1 MVIGLGL
8 IFAPGAPGRK
18 ALLLLALAAVPACA
32 QSSGVSRRSGDA
44 PAFPAADRP
53 VAGIVSPSWD
63 REEDRDR
70 TGEAERVF
78 ELLRI
83 GPGVRVADVG
93 AGSGYYT
100 LRLARRLG
108 PAATV
113 YAEDIQP
120 AYLAELEGRLRRER
134 VLGVTTVLGTPA
146 DPRLPPASVDVA
158 LLAHMYHEIE
168 SPYEFLY
175 NLQPALA
182 PGGRVAIVDLD
193 RPTVSHGTPP
203 ALLRCELEAVGY
215 RQIEL
220 QPLVPAQGYLAIF
233 EVPDRRPEPATIRRC
248 RQ

>member
-1 MVIGLGL
+1 MVTRLEL
-8 IFAPGAPGRK
+8 IFALGAPGRK
-18 ALLLLALAAVPACA
+18 ALLLLALAAAPACA
-32 QSSGVSRRSGDA
+32 QSAASRRSGDA

-53 VAGIVSPSWD
+53 VAAIVSPSWD
-63 REEDRDR
+63 REEGRDGA
-70 TGEAERVF
+70 GEADRVF
-78 ELLRI
+78 DLLRI

-108 PAATV
+108 PAGIV
-113 YAEDIQP
+113 YAEDVQP

-134 VLGVTTVLGTPA
+134 VSGVTTILGLPA

-158 LLAHMYHEIE
+158 LLSHMYHEIE

-182 PGGRVAIVDLD
+182 AGARVGIVDLD
-193 RPTVSHGTPP
+193 RPTASHGTPP

-220 QPLVPAQGYLAIF
+220 QLLTPAQGYLAIF
-233 EVPDRRPEPATIRRC
+233 EAPDRRPEPATIRSC